1 MAGGDAVAGAGV
13 GEAPLAESA
22 SKEVSQS
29 VPPGCSMCAACV
41 CVCVSTHRCLR
52 FHAPPSSSITHQTK
66 TLTSTDIDKQEALK
80 ELGEW
85 ASRYEM
91 IAAMGYLALLLMV
104 GKAVNNLGKA
114 VKVRESKWYRSTG

>member
-1 MAGGDAVAGAGV
+1 MCESGW
-13 GEAPLAESA
+13 EQSA
-22 SKEVSQS
+22 SRQGTVITGHAWID
-29 VPPGCSMCAACV
+29 PTPNR
-41 CVCVSTHRCLR
+41 STN
-52 FHAPPSSSITHQTK
+52 PTQPTTHQKHT
-66 TLTSTDIDKQEALK
+66 QEALK

-114 VKVRESKWYRSTG
+114 VKVRMCLCVREKERGESVWPNGV

>member
-1 MAGGDAVAGAGV
+1 MYVGMWVGGQGISEHHHTHDEGMAVVPCGV
-13 GEAPLAESA
+13 DRSMHQATNHSSPISN
-22 SKEVSQS
+22 
-29 VPPGCSMCAACV
+29 PPPTPCA
-41 CVCVSTHRCLR
+41 
-52 FHAPPSSSITHQTK
+52 
-66 TLTSTDIDKQEALK
+66 KQEALK

-114 VKVRESKWYRSTG
+114 VKVSNIWDGV

>member
-1 MAGGDAVAGAGV
+1 MCNNANK
-13 GEAPLAESA
+13 SA
-22 SKEVSQS
+22 STDTTTGQGWPAMPGSTFD
-29 VPPGCSMCAACV
+29 PPPKYKSP
-41 CVCVSTHRCLR
+41 HRHQHKHKHDPR
-52 FHAPPSSSITHQTK
+52 PIDQPPTQTY
-66 TLTSTDIDKQEALK
+66 TNLHQEALK

-114 VKVRESKWYRSTG
+114 VKVRKCVFVCVS